1 MHNQA
6 HPDPE
11 QLDRLRAGLLDES
24 AAEKAA
30 LEKHLD
36 TCTTCRNQ
44 LEGWTQLGRTMMDS
58 QLPAGALQQDL
69 QLARRTALQSHRSRH
84 ARGFAPY
91 ATAAALLIAV
101 TIGLWSTIQPGDE
114 SQQLL
119 TAQSVET
126 IPDSYEDLDF
136 YLWLANQEGNGGDE
150 QSGKPNNG

>member
-24 AAEKAA
+24 ADEKAT
-30 LEKHLD
+30 LERHLD
-36 TCTTCRNQ
+36 ECSTCRS
-44 LEGWTQLGRTMMDS
+44 QLGGWSQLGQAMMDS
-58 QLPAGALQQDL
+58 QLPADALREDL
-69 QLARRTALQSHRSRH
+69 RQARNTALQSRSRH
-84 ARGFAPY
+84 GYSFAPY

-101 TIGLWSTIQPGDE
+101 AIGLWTIQPGDE
-114 SQQLL
+114 SQHLL

-136 YLWLANQEGNGGDE
+136 YLWLANQEDNRSDE
-150 QSGKPNNG
+150 EHGEPNNT